1 MMAGR
6 QCISLLRG
14 HSTRLLNNQG
24 NALAR
29 SSIAINNKIS
39 VAALSTSS
47 KLCEDG
53 TSKTVQAKD
62 PKMIPLDD
70 AGKTAAELAHD
81 AALKGMIVVE
91 GATDITAVS
100 GVPEEHIKERYVR
113 IFRPAKNAM
122 QSGTAGVR
130 RWKIEFDTR
139 ERWENN
145 LMGWASTGD
154 PLSNMVIDFANKEEA
169 IAFVEKNGWD
179 YWVEDPKERAP
190 KAKSYALNFAWNKR
204 TRKSTK

>member
-6 QCISLLRG
+6 QCISLLKG

-29 SSIAINNKIS
+29 SSIAINKIS

-53 TSKTVQAKD
+53 TSKTVQTKD

-100 GVPEEHIKERYVR
+100 V
-113 IFRPAKNAM
+113 
-122 QSGTAGVR
+122 
-130 RWKIEFDTR
+130 
-139 ERWENN
+139 
-145 LMGWASTGD
+145 
-154 PLSNMVIDFANKEEA
+154 
-169 IAFVEKNGWD
+169 
-179 YWVEDPKERAP
+179 
-190 KAKSYALNFAWNKR
+190 
-204 TRKSTK
+204 STKLHLHFGILV

>member
-6 QCISLLRG
+6 QCISLLKV

-24 NALAR
+24 KSIAR
-29 SSIAINNKIS
+29 SSIAGSKNLNF
-39 VAALSTSS
+39 AALSTSATLRGDDIS
-47 KLCEDG
+47 KAMQ
-53 TSKTVQAKD
+53 VKD
-62 PKMIPLDD
+62 PKGISLED
-70 AGKTAAELAHD
+70 AAKSASELAHD
-81 AALKGMIVVE
+81 AAVKGLITVE
-91 GATDITAVS
+91 GAADITAVS
-100 GVPEEHIKERYVR
+100 GVPEQHIKERYVR

-130 RWKIEFDTR
+130 RWKIEFDTK

-154 PLSNMVIDFANKEEA
+154 PLSNMVIDFASKEEA
-169 IAFVEKNGWD
+169 VAFVEKNGWD

-190 KAKSYALNFAWNKR
+190 KAKSYALNFSWNKR

>member
-29 SSIAINNKIS
+29 SSIAINKIS

-100 GVPEEHIKERYVR
+100 VSIK
-113 IFRPAKNAM
+113 
-122 QSGTAGVR
+122 
-130 RWKIEFDTR
+130 
-139 ERWENN
+139 
-145 LMGWASTGD
+145 
-154 PLSNMVIDFANKEEA
+154 
-169 IAFVEKNGWD
+169 
-179 YWVEDPKERAP
+179 
-190 KAKSYALNFAWNKR
+190 
-204 TRKSTK
+204 

>member
-39 VAALSTSS
+39 IAALSTSS

-53 TSKTVQAKD
+53 TSKTVQAKE

-70 AGKTAAELAHD
+70 AGKTSAELAHD

-100 GVPEEHIKERYVR
+100 VNIKLHLHLVL
-113 IFRPAKNAM
+113 
-122 QSGTAGVR
+122 V
-130 RWKIEFDTR
+130 
-139 ERWENN
+139 NN
-145 LMGWASTGD
+145 
-154 PLSNMVIDFANKEEA
+154 
-169 IAFVEKNGWD
+169 
-179 YWVEDPKERAP
+179 
-190 KAKSYALNFAWNKR
+190 
-204 TRKSTK
+204 

>member
-6 QCISLLRG
+6 QCVSLIKFQ
-14 HSTRLLNNQG
+14 SARLLQLQTSN
-24 NALAR
+24 LAR
-29 SSIAINNKIS
+29 TQIS
-39 VAALSTSS
+39 CSVRCAKLSTSAPLLIDDPS
-47 KLCEDG
+47 KSLNL
-53 TSKTVQAKD
+53 KD
-62 PKMIPLDD
+62 PKLITIDE
-70 AGKTAAELAHD
+70 AAKSAEDLTHD
-81 AALKGMIVVE
+81 AALKGLITVE
-91 GATDITAVS
+91 GPTDITAVS

-113 IFRPAKNAM
+113 IYRPAKNAM

-130 RWKIEFDTR
+130 RWRIEFETR

-154 PLSNMVIDFANKEEA
+154 PLSNMIVEFSTKEEA
-169 IAFVEKNGWD
+169 IAHVEKNGWD